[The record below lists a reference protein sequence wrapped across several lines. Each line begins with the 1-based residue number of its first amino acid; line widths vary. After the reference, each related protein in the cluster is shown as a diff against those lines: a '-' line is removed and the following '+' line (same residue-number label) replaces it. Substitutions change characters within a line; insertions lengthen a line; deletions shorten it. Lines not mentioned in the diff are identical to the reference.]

1 MTLGLPD
8 ADRLARK
15 IALDKAVENA
25 GHNVPAE
32 EIVEDAEKF
41 HAFLTGKPTTPTSES
56 E

>member
-1 MTLGLPD
+1 MSYGLPD
-8 ADRLARK
+8 PDRLARK

-41 HAFLTGKPTTPTSES
+41 HAFLTGKPAATS
-56 E
+56 

>member
-41 HAFLTGKPTTPTSES
+41 HAFLTRKPTTPTSES